1 MPEQPAALPTPAPT
15 PDVLVV
21 GAGPVGLALAVD
33 LARRG
38 VAVRV
43 VDTLATPTTES
54 RAIVVHS
61 RTLDHLQALGVV
73 DAVLERAVVS
83 RGMDLYA
90 DGRRLAH
97 VGFDGIDA
105 VHPYSVSLLQTD
117 TEAVLTARLA
127 ELGVHV
133 ERSTTLTALDA
144 RDDGVVA
151 TVTAPDGTA
160 ATIEAAFVV
169 GTDGARSTVRHLLGL
184 RLEGSFAGED
194 FLLGDVDGDHDY
206 DPSCFHTFF
215 SPGEATGLLFPLP
228 GDRARVFAQLP
239 PGVDPDRPVTV
250 EWLQEALD
258 ERGVR
263 LRVREA
269 HWLTRLRLKHGQ
281 VPRYRVGR
289 VFLAGD
295 AAHIH
300 SPAGGLG
307 MNTGIHDAV
316 NLGWKLALAV
326 ASGRTGTLLDSYE
339 AERHPVGAD
348 VIALSTRLTR
358 LGTLRN
364 PVAQRVRNLVLHLGL
379 ESTSLDERL
388 AARVEQQRVRYA
400 GSPVVAGHGRTVHPG
415 DFLRLPRTQVA
426 DALARTSGH
435 LAVVLPRDWPRHLAA
450 GVTELEVTEKD
461 EDALTE
467 ATGLTH
473 GGIVVVRPDGY
484 VGFVGDDP
492 KTGVAQYLAL
502 LDG

>member
-1 MPEQPAALPTPAPT
+1 MTE
-15 PDVLVV
+15 VLIV
-21 GAGPVGLALAVD
+21 GAGPTGLTLACDLRRRGIGVRVAERGPALFPGSRGKGIQPRTLEVLDDLGLADAALAAGGPYPPMLVRRPGQPPAEHD
-33 LARRG
+33 LVERAAPG
-38 VAVRV
+38 AG
-43 VDTLATPTTES
+43 TPYPQPLMLPQW
-54 RAIVVHS
+54 
-61 RTLDHLQALGVV
+61 RTQLLLHERLRALGGEVEFETALTGLEQ
-73 DAVLERAVVS
+73 DAAGV
-83 RGMDLYA
+83 
-90 DGRRLAH
+90 
-97 VGFDGIDA
+97 
-105 VHPYSVSLLQTD
+105 
-117 TEAVLTARLA
+117 TARL
-127 ELGVHV
+127 
-133 ERSTTLTALDA
+133 STGRTVRAA
-144 RDDGVVA
+144 YVVA
-151 TVTAPDGTA
+151 CDG
-160 ATIEAAFVV
+160 
-169 GTDGARSTVRHLLGL
+169 GRSTVRGALGIAMHGETVDPEPFVVADVRIAGLERTHWHVWSDEEHGMLALCPLAGTDAFQLVARPATLEGAEGTEGGDDSVRQALGALLAARTDLEAG
-184 RLEGSFAGED
+184 RLEEVLYSSQF
-194 FLLGDVDGDHDY
+194 
-206 DPSCFHTFF
+206 
-215 SPGEATGLLFPLP
+215 
-228 GDRARVFAQLP
+228 RVNA
-239 PGVDPDRPVTV
+239 
-250 EWLQEALD
+250 AMA
-258 ERGVR
+258 ERF
-263 LRVREA
+263 RE
-269 HWLTRLRLKHGQ
+269 
-281 VPRYRVGR
+281 GR

-426 DALARTSGH
+426 DALARTPGH
-435 LAVVLPRDWPRHLAA
+435 LAVVLPRGWPRHLAE
-450 GVTELEVTEKD
+450 GVTELVVTEED

-484 VGFVGDDP
+484 VGLVGDDP

>member
-1 MPEQPAALPTPAPT
+1 MPEQTTSADQDAA

-38 VAVRV
+38 VGVRV
-43 VDTLATPTTES
+43 LDTLPAPTPES

-61 RTLDHLQALGVV
+61 RTLDHLEALGVV
-73 DAVLERAVVS
+73 DAVMSRALVS
-83 RGMDLYA
+83 TGMELHA

-97 VGFDGIDA
+97 VPFDTIAA

-127 ELGVHV
+127 ELGVEV
-133 ERSTTLTALDA
+133 ERSTTLTAFTA
-144 RDDGVVA
+144 RDDGVLA
-151 TVTAPDGTA
+151 TLTGPDERA
-160 ATIEAAFVV
+160 RSVEARYLV
-169 GTDGARSTVRHLLGL
+169 GADGARSTVRRLLGQ

-194 FLLGDVDGDHDY
+194 FLLGDVDGEHDY
-206 DPSCFHTFF
+206 DPSSFHAFF

-228 GDRARVFAQLP
+228 GDRVRVFAQLP
-239 PGVDPDRPVTV
+239 NGVDPDLPCTLT
-250 EWLQEALD
+250 WLQRALD
-258 ERGVR
+258 ERGVA
-263 LRVREA
+263 LRIRDA

-281 VPRYRVGR
+281 VPRYRDGR

-326 ASGRTGTLLDSYE
+326 ATGRSGVLLDSYHD
-339 AERHPVGAD
+339 ERHPVGAD
-348 VIALSTRLTR
+348 VLAFTTRLTR
-358 LGTLRN
+358 LGTLHN
-364 PVAQRVRNLVLHLGL
+364 PLAQRVRNVVVHLGL
-379 ESTSLDERL
+379 ESTAVDHRVT
-388 AARVEQQRVRYA
+388 ATVEQQRVRYA
-400 GSPVVAGHGRTVHPG
+400 GSPIVAGRGRDLHPG
-415 DFLRLPRTQVA
+415 DFLFVA
-426 DALARTSGH
+426 GTRVAAALARTDGH
-435 LAVVLPRDWPRHLAA
+435 LAVVLPGDWPRHLAD
-450 GVTELEVTEKD
+450 GVAALVVTDED
-461 EDALTE
+461 EDALTA

-492 KTGVAQYLAL
+492 KTGVAQYLSL